1 MSNLTKMCFV
11 FSAFALASCGAG
23 GEKGESG
30 AQGPAG
36 EPGTSCSVKAN
47 ADGTGS
53 IVCTDGSSFN
63 ITNGKDG
70 HDGDA
75 GSDGQPG
82 LSCYVVKNNDGSG
95 TVFCPADG
103 SSYTIHSPNPNGMPN
118 GEGYDYCHA
127 GYFGPECQPCHCVNG
142 TCNDTTQ
149 GDGSCTC
156 FVGYTGEDCA
166 TWATYMQDATGKNY
180 KAITIGNQIWMAEN
194 MATDSATDN
203 SAVTCY
209 KNSAFDKDEYGCL
222 YTFADAQ
229 KICPSGWHL
238 PTYSDF
244 DTLLNYVSAHR
255 KSNSNFLAL
264 IAKSTAWT
272 DYKDLGGDDF
282 GFGALPAGY
291 YGGGYDD
298 FGSSAYFWS
307 ATEYENNANYAYYLD
322 LGYGNAYV
330 SSYNE
335 DYAFSVRCLKDS
347 P

>member
-1 MSNLTKMCFV
+1 MSNLTKICFV
-11 FSAFALASCGAG
+11 FSAITIAACSAG
-23 GEKGESG
+23 GENGKDGKD
-30 AQGPAG
+30 
-36 EPGTSCSVKAN
+36 GTSCSVKAN
-47 ADGTGS
+47 ADGTSS
-53 IVCTDGSSFN
+53 IVCTDGTSFN
-63 ITNGKDG
+63 IPKGEP
-70 HDGDA
+70 GDA
-75 GSDGQPG
+75 GSDSQPG
-82 LSCYVVKNNDGSG
+82 LSCYVVKNEDGSG

-127 GYFGPECQPCHCVNG
+127 GYFGPECQPCTCVNG

-156 FVGYTGEDCA
+156 FIGYTGEDCA
-166 TWATYMQDATGKNY
+166 TWAIYMQDATGKNY
-180 KAITIGNQIWMAEN
+180 KAVTIGNQIWMAEN

-229 KICPSGWHL
+229 RICPSGWHL

-244 DTLLNYVSAHR
+244 DTLLIYVSALR

-282 GFGALPAGY
+282 AFGALPAGNY
-291 YGGGYDD
+291 NGDYIN
-298 FGSSAYFWS
+298 FGTYAYFWS
-307 ATEYENNANYAYYLD
+307 ATECNSDDAYRLYL
-322 LGYGNAYV
+322 GNGNAYV
-330 SSYNE
+330 SSNYK
-335 DYAFSVRCLKDS
+335 DYAYSVRCLKDS